1 MKNNMVMKRIIIAF
15 ALGVLLFGF
24 ESCLSCGSEAE
35 EETNKEE
42 SSSSTQPKPNEVGIV
57 KSKPE
62 KPKEFQIV
70 PVDLGLSVLWANANV
85 GASSIYDI
93 GGYYAWGEHETK
105 SIYEMDNYFDYY
117 VNAEVGGHINKGFHV
132 FSTNDMSLLGTE
144 YDTAQQILGGKWRMP
159 TPEEFKEL
167 FEKCNITTERKD
179 LSSDKFVGYYKI
191 KGPNGKAIALP
202 FGGEKTGHSYY
213 KIGGYYWTTDLYKR
227 ETIPSK
233 AIAANLGDFKIS
245 GFKKAKM
252 ALIEYYRSTGM
263 NVRAVM
269 DKSTSANSENSD
281 AESYVRQFYAY
292 YLEHW
297 SEISNIHEY
306 VANNYLTKEYAEEYE
321 YYMKRRPPYLDI
333 IIETT
338 RRDGDKCPYFVHSCQ
353 YIGNDKVKVRLKY
366 YDEGYGIDDRY
377 VFLSKEGSNY
387 RIKRIKAYDE

>member
-1 MKNNMVMKRIIIAF
+1 MKNNMIMKKCLISF
-15 ALGVLLFGF
+15 ALGALLLGF
-24 ESCLSCGSEAE
+24 ESCLSCGSESE
-35 EETNKEE
+35 EVTNNEE
-42 SSSSTQPKPNEVGIV
+42 VSSSSQPKSNEVTKV
-57 KSKPE
+57 KSKPATPQ
-62 KPKEFQIV
+62 KFQIV

-93 GGYYAWGEHETK
+93 GGHYAWGEHETK

-117 VNAEVGGHINKGFHV
+117 VNVEVGGHIHKGFHV

-159 TPEEFKEL
+159 TPEEYREL
-167 FEKCNITTERKD
+167 IEKCKITKERKQMGPEKNQTY
-179 LSSDKFVGYYKI
+179 LKI
-191 KGPNGKAIALP
+191 QGPNGKVIILP

-213 KIGGYYWTTDLYKR
+213 KTDGYYWTTDLYKR

-233 AIAANLGDFKIS
+233 AIAALLGNFVHRDFTDTYILLREDERSK
-245 GFKKAKM
+245 GF
-252 ALIEYYRSTGM
+252 

-269 DKSTSANSENSD
+269 DKNTSANSENND
-281 AESYVRQFYAY
+281 AEKFVNQFYAY

-297 SEISNIHEY
+297 SEVSNVHEY

-321 YYMKRRPPYLDI
+321 YYMKRRPPYLDL

-338 RRDGDKCPYFVHSCQ
+338 HNDGDECPYFVHSCQ
-353 YIGNDKVKVRLKY
+353 YIGNDIVKVRLKY
-366 YDEGYGIDDRY
+366 YDENYGITERY

-387 RIKRIKAYDE
+387 RIKRIKWNNE